1 MKTDYEEIEQVSA
14 GQQKKETKTLMHCDV
29 CKWEITWLGD
39 YMNGIYYEC
48 PQCNAIAYHGIKYV

>member
-1 MKTDYEEIEQVSA
+1 MSA

-29 CKWEITWLGD
+29 CEWEITWLGD